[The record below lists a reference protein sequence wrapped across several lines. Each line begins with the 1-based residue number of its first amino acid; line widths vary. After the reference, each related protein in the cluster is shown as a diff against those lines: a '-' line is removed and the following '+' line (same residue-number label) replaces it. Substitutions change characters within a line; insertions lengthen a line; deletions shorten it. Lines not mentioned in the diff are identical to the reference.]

1 MFFFFFFYSGK
12 NEIGMLRFPSGRQP
26 RKRGTRNRVLCGPIS
41 PLTSSPPSFSFIIFL
56 LKVHFKSSENC
67 FSLGDNSAHTHT
79 NRERHFRLY
88 RYGCVVDR
96 SRDERLYGVQK
107 KMGKRAEGESKKH
120 FFLSQKGHVLDLVIL

>member
-1 MFFFFFFYSGK
+1 
-12 NEIGMLRFPSGRQP
+12 
-26 RKRGTRNRVLCGPIS
+26 LCGPIS

-67 FSLGDNSAHTHT
+67 FSLSDNSAHTHT